1 MQKTIAI
8 DMDGVLADVEAHALN
23 LYFKRSG
30 IVLTKNDIEGR
41 PESEMLPDGLFYKLV
56 REKGFFREV
65 PVISGAIEAIKKLS
79 ENFTIYI
86 VSAAMEFPQS
96 LPEKREWLAEHF
108 PDISWRNI
116 IFCGDKT
123 VIKTDYMIDDHAKN
137 LDFCQ
142 GKAIMFAAF
151 HNQGQNH
158 HPKFDNWEDV
168 TKFLETE
175 SQG

>member
-1 MQKTIAI
+1 MQKTIAV

-23 LYFKRSG
+23 LYYKQSG
-30 IVLTKNDIEGR
+30 ILLTKKDIEGR
-41 PESEMLPDGLFYKLV
+41 QEAEMLPDGLFYKLV

-65 PVISGAIEAIKKLS
+65 PVMPGAIEAIKKLS
-79 ENFTIYI
+79 ENFIIYI

-96 LPEKREWLAEHF
+96 LPEKREWLAEYF

-116 IFCGDKT
+116 IFCGDKS

-151 HNQGQNH
+151 HNQSQNH
-158 HPKFDNWEDV
+158 HPRFDDWDAV
-168 TKFLETE
+168 TAFFENE
-175 SQG
+175 

>member
-1 MQKTIAI
+1 MQKTIAV

-23 LYFKRSG
+23 LYYKQSG
-30 IVLTKNDIEGR
+30 ILLTKKDIEGR
-41 PESEMLPDGLFYKLV
+41 KEAEMLPDGLFYKLV

-65 PVISGAIEAIKKLS
+65 PVMPGAIEAIKKLS

-96 LPEKREWLAEHF
+96 LPEKREWLAEYF

-116 IFCGDKT
+116 IFCGDKS

-151 HNQGQNH
+151 HNQSQNQH
-158 HPKFDNWEDV
+158 LKFGNWDAV
-168 TKFLETE
+168 TAFFENE
-175 SQG
+175 